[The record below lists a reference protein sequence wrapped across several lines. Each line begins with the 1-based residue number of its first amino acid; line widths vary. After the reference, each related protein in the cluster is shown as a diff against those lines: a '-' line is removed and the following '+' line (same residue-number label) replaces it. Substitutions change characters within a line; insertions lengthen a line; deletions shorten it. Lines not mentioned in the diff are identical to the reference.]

1 MIYIIV
7 IETHISLTLFFTYAI
22 HFQ

>member
-7 IETHISLTLFFTYAI
+7 IETHRSLTLFFTYAI

>member
-7 IETHISLTLFFTYAI
+7 IETQISLTLFFTYAI